1 MGYQGSIAPVIV
13 IAIVNDISIDWLYSL
28 TRTKRQYFTCD
39 DSSCCKKHQSGGW
52 KLTQEIKQE
61 ITQFFLPR
69 SLVQYISR
77 TTYFVRDSQSFLFSK
92 QNLLPRLN
100 REEINAKLIFASQ
113 YNSPANLILMQSVTW
128 NPQKLRPQYSKLY
141 TG

>member
-1 MGYQGSIAPVIV
+1 MNYQLLIAFSHL
-13 IAIVNDISIDWLYSL
+13 AS
-28 TRTKRQYFTCD
+28 
-39 DSSCCKKHQSGGW
+39 
-52 KLTQEIKQE
+52 
-61 ITQFFLPR
+61 
-69 SLVQYISR
+69 
-77 TTYFVRDSQSFLFSK
+77 TYFVRDSQSFLFSK
-92 QNLLPRLN
+92 QNPLPRLN